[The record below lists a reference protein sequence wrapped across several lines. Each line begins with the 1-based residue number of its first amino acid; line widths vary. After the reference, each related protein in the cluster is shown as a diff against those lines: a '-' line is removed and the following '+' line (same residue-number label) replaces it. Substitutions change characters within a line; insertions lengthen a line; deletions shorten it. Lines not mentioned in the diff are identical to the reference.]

1 MPHTAGSTQLPW
13 HSQVQSAAAQIRRRV
28 LDHTLAHNGG
38 YMSQACSSAEL
49 LATLYLHS
57 LRLAPVAQPLMPR
70 PFPGTPK
77 RGNTAYCTGAE
88 FNGHAQAHHDR
99 FVLSPAHYALVVY
112 TVLIESGR
120 MDPAGL
126 EQFNRDGSSVEMI
139 GAEHSPG
146 CEVTC
151 GSLGQALSQ
160 AAGIALARKLRGDTG
175 RVVVMLSDGELQ
187 IGQTWEALQ
196 AAAHHRLDNLLLC
209 VDVNRQQ
216 CDGTVE
222 SVMTIEPLEARLQAF
237 GWQALRVDGH
247 DPQAIDAALNAP
259 GAGRPRSVLCDTDPC
274 RGLELLR
281 RNAPRLHYLR
291 FTSAADRQDYARA
304 REAM

>member
-1 MPHTAGSTQLPW
+1 MPHHAGTAAVPW
-13 HSQVQSAAAQIRRRV
+13 VTQVQRAAAQIRRRV

-49 LATLYLHS
+49 FATLYLHS
-57 LRLAPVAQPLMPR
+57 MRLAPVAQPLMPR

-77 RGNTAYCTGAE
+77 RGNTAYFTGAE
-88 FNGHAQAHHDR
+88 FNGHPEAHHDR
-99 FVLSPAHYALVVY
+99 FVLSPAHYALVMY
-112 TVLIESGR
+112 AVLIESGR

-160 AAGIALARKLRGDTG
+160 AAGIAMARKLRGDSG
-175 RVVVMLSDGELQ
+175 RVVVLLSDGELQ

-196 AAAHHRLDNLLLC
+196 AAAHHRLDNLRLC

-247 DPQAIDAALNAP
+247 DPLAIDAALNAP
-259 GAGRPRSVLCDTDPC
+259 SEGRPRIVLCDTDPC

-291 FTSAADRQDYARA
+291 FTSSADRQDYARA

>member
-1 MPHTAGSTQLPW
+1 MSHTAGTAEVPW
-13 HSQVQSAAAQIRRRV
+13 VSQVARAAAQIRRRV

-57 LRLAPVAQPLMPR
+57 LRLAPVPRPLQPR
-70 PFPGTPK
+70 PFPGTP
-77 RGNTAYCTGAE
+77 RRDNRAYCTGAE
-88 FNGHAQAHHDR
+88 FNGLPQPHHDR

-112 TVLIESGR
+112 AVLIESGR
-120 MDPAGL
+120 MDSQGL
-126 EQFNRDGSSVEMI
+126 AQFNQDGSSVEMI

-160 AAGIALARKLRGDTG
+160 AAGIALARRLRGDSG

-216 CDGTVE
+216 CDGTVA
-222 SVMTIEPLEARLQAF
+222 SVMTIEPLEARLEAF

-259 GAGRPRSVLCDTDPC
+259 LRGRPRIVLCDTDPC

-291 FTSAADRQDYARA
+291 FGSDADRRDYQRA